1 MTDLNLDSIKTVE
14 NTSCSDQEKKILGLP
29 LDFIPAEVLRGG
41 LTAFAE
47 HLAGRSH
54 LVTVPA
60 ALEEDNGQEVETRST
75 MQILLVDFG
84 IGNFAFSERVR
95 PCDRCDGEPAF
106 LPLSSSRTSALEWL
120 QIAPD
125 ERARRGSPANCHG
138 KVGTYT
144 PFSKEACSE
153 EDDHGPRQHLQTRF
167 QLLWA

>member
-60 ALEEDNGQEVETRST
+60 ALEEDNGQEVETRSM

-106 LPLSSSRTSALEWL
+106 LGRCGLSASVVF
-120 QIAPD
+120 PD
-125 ERARRGSPANCHG
+125 FCSGMASNC
-138 KVGTYT
+138 
-144 PFSKEACSE
+144 S
-153 EDDHGPRQHLQTRF
+153 
-167 QLLWA
+167 